1 MTAEVTGAVREAFE
15 SRTTA
20 RGFEL
25 LGEGRLTLLAV
36 EFHDGWGHPRRA
48 LDAVGIDVEHEAGVA
63 ASVRVRSGQR
73 LRVEVTLESVT
84 DDAVT
89 VPGPVLRVEGPA
101 EPISWLAGASGE
113 IALRSPAGPGLLT
126 QRRGMAAPS
135 SAVGECHLLEESM
148 LLRPRQVVA
157 AAWTYEAF
165 EGDELEVSAEPSWLP
180 WARHV
185 GEGQAV
191 EFSAPD
197 GMVTVPDGV
206 RVEENEGEFSVF
218 PPPGLNQV
226 TVWGAGGPTS
236 VEVGAFRDLA
246 MLRRELMAS
255 APRTDVWAYVA
266 VRHMLDAWV
275 SDDLLDA
282 VDRLIGDYQS
292 QPTPWIAAAAAL
304 AGSLGLPVAAEAEAA
319 ATAVLARASR
329 LDGVL
334 LALHGLLPIE
344 LGSGDWPVGD
354 LGTLGRGAFAA
365 IGFGR
370 ISTDP
375 RPLRGA
381 DVALAKL
388 YAAALGESELGIRLA
403 AYAQAAENRLL
414 CQLSTQPSVTDV
426 AWLSI

>member
-15 SRTTA
+15 SRASA

-25 LGEGRLTLLAV
+25 VGEGRLTLLAV

-84 DDAVT
+84 NDAVT

-135 SAVGECHLLEESM
+135 SAVGECHLLEESV

-218 PPPGLNQV
+218 PPPGLSQV

-304 AGSLGLPVAAEAEAA
+304 AGSLGLPVSAEAEAA

-381 DVALAKL
+381 DVAVAKL

-414 CQLSTQPSVTDV
+414 CQLSTQPSLTDV

>member
-1 MTAEVTGAVREAFE
+1 MAGALDGVRVIDMTRVVAGPLCTQIMGDLGAEIAKIERRGHGDDLRALGPPFVEGTDDSTYFVTLNRNKRSVSLDFTQPEGAAADTWAAALAGLTGAQIAEGLRACVAEGEEFPPNAPRFRAMC
-15 SRTTA
+15 
-20 RGFEL
+20 
-25 LGEGRLTLLAV
+25 LGIPSLA
-36 EFHDGWGHPRRA
+36 
-48 LDAVGIDVEHEAGVA
+48 
-63 ASVRVRSGQR
+63 RVR
-73 LRVEVTLESVT
+73 L
-84 DDAVT
+84 
-89 VPGPVLRVEGPA
+89 
-101 EPISWLAGASGE
+101 
-113 IALRSPAGPGLLT
+113 
-126 QRRGMAAPS
+126 
-135 SAVGECHLLEESM
+135 
-148 LLRPRQVVA
+148 
-157 AAWTYEAF
+157 
-165 EGDELEVSAEPSWLP
+165 
-180 WARHV
+180 
-185 GEGQAV
+185 

-218 PPPGLNQV
+218 PPPGLSQV

-304 AGSLGLPVAAEAEAA
+304 AGSLGLPVSAEAEAA

-329 LDGVL
+329 LDGIL

-381 DVALAKL
+381 DVAVAKL

-414 CQLSTQPSVTDV
+414 CQLSTQPSLTDV

>member
-15 SRTTA
+15 SRASA

-414 CQLSTQPSVTDV
+414 CQLSTHPSVTDV